1 MSHICV
7 WICSTSIF
15 KFFYFYINVKYI
27 YYYLYNCILFIK
39 YFLDTEMNECTYPG
53 FKADVISVI
62 KDYFLN
68 SEEPLIPISFYE
80 IFISILV
87 VVERHDHMCSKNI
100 TPTDN
105 HSSTQVPTNICW
117 KTESYFDHSKTCV
130 VNKCFDISEHHK
142 SLLSK
147 SSTSSCSSTSF
158 FESCEVE
165 QSKMEHKPLNV
176 PHKYSKPKLVRTT
189 SSPEISV
196 RAQSYYQKNMEKIK
210 RKKMGLAM
218 SKNSIYP
225 KNLNNT
231 NESFYS
237 NECGFKNKSSDY
249 NKVVC
254 PSTSGYVNFGLFQS
268 EQMNNKEINGFDL
281 DIAISA
287 LHKLIDTTQ
296 MDRSQIL
303 KHQLFN
309 GT

>member
-1 MSHICV
+1 
-7 WICSTSIF
+7 
-15 KFFYFYINVKYI
+15 
-27 YYYLYNCILFIK
+27 
-39 YFLDTEMNECTYPG
+39 MNECTYPG
-53 FKADVISVI
+53 FKADVITVI

-68 SEEPLIPISFYE
+68 SEDPLIPISFYE

-87 VVERHDHMCSKNI
+87 VVERHDHMCSKKTAPI
-100 TPTDN
+100 DS
-105 HSSTQVPTNICW
+105 HSSTQVPTNMCRE
-117 KTESYFDHSKTCV
+117 TELSFDHSKTSV

-147 SSTSSCSSTSF
+147 SSTSSNSTSF
-158 FESCEVE
+158 FESCEIE

-176 PHKYSKPKLVRTT
+176 PHKYSKPKLIRTT

-210 RKKMGLAM
+210 RKKMGLSM
-218 SKNSIYP
+218 SKNLIYP
-225 KNLNNT
+225 KNLNKA

-237 NECGFKNKSSDY
+237 NECGFKNQSSDY
-249 NKVVC
+249 DQVIC

-268 EQMNNKEINGFDL
+268 EQINNKEINGFDL

-287 LHKLIDTTQ
+287 LYKLIDITQ
-296 MDRSQIL
+296 MNRSQIL

-309 GT
+309 GI